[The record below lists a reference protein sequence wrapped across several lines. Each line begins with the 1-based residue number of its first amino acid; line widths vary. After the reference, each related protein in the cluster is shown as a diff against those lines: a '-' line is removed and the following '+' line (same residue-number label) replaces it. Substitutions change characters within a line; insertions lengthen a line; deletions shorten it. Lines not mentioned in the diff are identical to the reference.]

1 MWPPRIALW
10 SHICLVSELARHPCG
25 LRTTEKFF
33 HQFPKTVKVWTPT
46 PSHYS
51 LPSSLCKA
59 PLLKVLLPGFLHPAG
74 LSILPGFV
82 FGPLCALCGITSLAS
97 LRSLHHDLTCYRA
110 QFPLGN
116 LASLFH
122 PAGFQHWAFT
132 IWHFFKCPVTIM
144 VMTVCLAS
152 CFLEGHVGSGP
163 FLYVCAPT
171 PQCRIQHFAHIWAWL
186 FGEKVIYS

>member
-10 SHICLVSELARHPCG
+10 SHICLVSELAKHPCG

-33 HQFPKTVKVWTPT
+33 HQIPKTVKVWTPT
-46 PSHYS
+46 LSHYS
-51 LPSSLCKA
+51 PPSSFCKA

-74 LSILPGFV
+74 PSILPGFV
-82 FGPLCALCGITSLAS
+82 FGPLRALCGITSLAS
-97 LRSLHHDLTCYRA
+97 LRSLHHDLTSYAA

-132 IWHFFKCPVTIM
+132 IWHFFNVLLHHGHDCVS
-144 VMTVCLAS
+144 CLLFS
-152 CFLEGHVGSGP
+152 WGP
-163 FLYVCAPT
+163 
-171 PQCRIQHFAHIWAWL
+171 CRIWTISL
-186 FGEKVIYS
+186 CLCSYPTV